1 MLIKFRITYTLSRL
15 VESMPQV
22 PPLFKKRRLFWI
34 YIVTFS
40 FFLQTT
46 VSSALSFE
54 TISLK
59 KYKIQSLV
67 VSNPIDLTT
76 LPPGKTY
83 QITDANFVLQFAING
98 TDVYG
103 LILKRNPRVSLFIR
117 WCFFRSCEESPYD
130 YNYLIADANFT
141 PNDQDFFSARLPA
154 TFRYKFQ
161 GMKFTAV
168 NK

>member
-1 MLIKFRITYTLSRL
+1 ML
-15 VESMPQV
+15 QV
-22 PPLFKKRRLFWI
+22 PSLITKGQFFWI
-34 YIVTFS
+34 YVIVLS
-40 FFLQTT
+40 FFLQATN
-46 VSSALSFE
+46 SSALTFE

-59 KYKIQSLV
+59 KYKTQSLL

-76 LPPGKTY
+76 LPLGKTY
-83 QITDANFVLQFAING
+83 QVTDPNFILQFALNG

-103 LILKRNPRVSLFIR
+103 LILKRNPNYSLFVR

-141 PNDQDFFSARLPA
+141 PIDQDFFSAKLPV

-161 GMKFTAV
+161 GMKFFAV
-168 NK
+168 KR

>member
-1 MLIKFRITYTLSRL
+1 MHQIPSFS
-15 VESMPQV
+15 
-22 PPLFKKRRLFWI
+22 KKGKLFWI
-34 YIVTFS
+34 HVIALS
-40 FFLQTT
+40 CFLQ
-46 VSSALSFE
+46 ASFSHSLPLE

-76 LPPGKTY
+76 LPLGKTY
-83 QITDANFVLQFAING
+83 QVTDPNFILQFALNG
-98 TDVYG
+98 SDVYG
-103 LILKRNPRVSLFIR
+103 LILKRNPNYSLFVR

-141 PNDQDFFSARLPA
+141 PIDQDFFSAKLPA

-161 GMKFTAV
+161 GMKFSAV
-168 NK
+168 KR